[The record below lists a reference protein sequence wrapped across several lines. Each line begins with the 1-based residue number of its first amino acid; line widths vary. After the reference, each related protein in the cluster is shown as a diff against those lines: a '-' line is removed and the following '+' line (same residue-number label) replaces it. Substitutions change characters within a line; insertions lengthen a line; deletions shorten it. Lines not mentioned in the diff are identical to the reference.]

1 MKETYV
7 DGSFDARL
15 LPVDKK
21 LLLAL
26 DDTERKDRLAVGI
39 VSVADT
45 EVSTSAELDLFLR
58 SFHIK
63 RFQ

>member
-1 MKETYV
+1 MKQTYV
-7 DGSFDARL
+7 DGSCDARL
-15 LPVDKK
+15 LLVDKK

-26 DDTERKDRLAVGI
+26 DDTERKDRLALGI

-58 SFHIK
+58 SFHMK
-63 RFQ
+63 RF